1 MLQNHSKFY
10 DPQTDYQKYW
20 SIDRNITFLNHGSF
34 GACPLPVLQA
44 QQQIR
49 DQIEKQP
56 LHFFNREYET
66 LIDNARSSLAAF
78 IGSPTDNLV
87 FVPNATTGINAILRS
102 LEFQPGDE
110 LLTTNQEYNASRN
123 VLDFVAQRCRSQVV
137 VAQIPFPITSPAEI
151 ISAIMECVSPRTKFV
166 LLDHITSQTAL
177 IFPIKQIITL
187 LAEKGIDTLVD
198 GAHAPGMIPL
208 NLQEIGATYY
218 TGNCHKWLCAPKGSG
233 FLYVRKD
240 KQKTIRPTIISHGAN
255 SLRQDRSR
263 FQLEFDWMGTSDPSP
278 YLCIPVAIEFMRSLL
293 GNSWQE
299 LMQQNHAMALAA
311 RKIICNTLNINIP
324 CPDEFIGSMAS
335 IPLPQE
341 AQDILPITS
350 IPALQNILWDRFQ
363 IEVPIII
370 FPQAPK
376 QLIRI
381 SAQIYNTLS
390 QYEYLANALNNII
403 NN

>member
-1 MLQNHSKFY
+1 MLQKPSTFY
-10 DPQTDYQKYW
+10 NPHTDYQKHW
-20 SIDRNITFLNHGSF
+20 SIDRHITFLNHGSF

-56 LHFFNREYET
+56 LQFFNREYET
-66 LIDNARSSLAAF
+66 QIDNARSSLAEF
-78 IGSPTDNLV
+78 IGAPPDNLV

-123 VLDFVAQRCRSQVV
+123 ILDFVAQNSRSQVV
-137 VAQIPFPITSPAEI
+137 VAQIPFPITSEDQI
-151 ISAIMECVSPRTKFV
+151 ITAIMECVSPRTKLA

-177 IFPIKQIITL
+177 IFPIQKIISL
-187 LAEKGIDTLVD
+187 LAEKGIDTLID

-208 NLQEIGATYY
+208 NLQQIGATYY

-233 FLYVRKD
+233 FLYVAKH
-240 KQKTIRPTIISHGAN
+240 KQKTIRPAIISHGAN

-263 FQLEFDWMGTSDPSP
+263 FHLEFDWVGTIDPSP
-278 YLCIPVAIEFMRSLL
+278 YLCIPIAIQFMRSLL

-299 LMQQNHAMALAA
+299 LMQHNHTMALAA
-311 RKIICNTLNINIP
+311 RTIICNTLNINIP
-324 CPDEFIGSMAS
+324 CPDELIGSMAS
-335 IPLPQE
+335 IPLPQT

-350 IPALQNILWDRFQ
+350 IPALQNTLWQNFK

-370 FPQAPK
+370 FPQAPQ

-381 SAQIYNTLS
+381 SAQIYNKLS
-390 QYEYLANALNNII
+390 QYEYLAHTLKQL
-403 NN
+403 